1 MINRLT
7 HNLILLFAFCFI
19 SSSLS
24 AQSTKVDVEI
34 HVGGNANIYLDG
46 SQTSSGKGS
55 ISVKLSLG
63 KHTAVAKLPNCEPTK
78 KTFTITSSYASR
90 IVKLDT
96 PKPIKPTSANVTF
109 IVENNALI
117 FIDDTI
123 KPKAVGSVTCNL
135 PFGEHKVYTK
145 LASHETKVKMVN
157 VTEEC
162 NNTTIMLETPTKQ
175 HGELKISTSP
185 IDAFIYVDDKL
196 QPTKSPTTIPIDAGV
211 HRIKIVK
218 GGYKMDEIDLLV
230 EPNKT
235 TLLDRELEEI
245 KLQAN
250 TSTNANNS
258 EYRYTRKDEFY
269 EANGKK
275 QIMYFGFGAGI
286 LTNLDFEISAFDI
299 RFGVIELRPFVW
311 GGNYAMMNNFANH
324 RKLQTLYNPVPVG
337 TSYFGDDEYEIAKPE
352 RVMQWYYA
360 PMVRFFIPLNAGCAI
375 TLGVGPQFSW
385 TKVTWEKSVEEYGW
399 DFKYYEPSYLLPNT
413 GLQFD
418 GMWFTSEISILF
430 ASPTFDIN
438 AFLRYQDGF
447 YIGTN
452 LRFGKRY

>member
-1 MINRLT
+1 MISRLAN
-7 HNLILLFAFCFI
+7 NLILLFAFCFL

-24 AQSTKVDVEI
+24 AQSAKVDVEI

-78 KTFTITSSYASR
+78 KTFTISSSYASR
-90 IVKLDT
+90 IVKLET
-96 PKPIKPTSANVTF
+96 PQPIKQTSANVTF

-123 KPKAVGSVTCNL
+123 KPKAFGSVTCNL
-135 PFGEHKVYTK
+135 LFGEYKVYTK
-145 LASHETKVKMVN
+145 LASHETKIKLIN
-157 VTEEC
+157 VTEDC
-162 NNTTIMLETPTKQ
+162 NNTTIKLETPTKQ

-196 QPTKSPTTIPIDAGV
+196 QPIKSPTTIPVDAGV
-211 HRIKIVK
+211 HRIKILK
-218 GGYKMDEIDLLV
+218 GGYKMEEIDLLV

-235 TLLDRELEEI
+235 TLLERELEEI
-245 KLQAN
+245 KLQTN
-250 TSTNANNS
+250 SSTNANNS

-275 QIMYFGFGAGI
+275 QVMYFGFGAGI

-299 RFGVIELRPFVW
+299 RFGVIELRPLIW
-311 GGNYAMMNNFANH
+311 GGNLAMMHNFANH
-324 RKLQTLYNPVPVG
+324 RKLQTLYNPVPIG
-337 TSYFGDDEYEIAKPE
+337 IGYFDEYEYEIAKPE
-352 RVMQWYYA
+352 RGIQWYYA
-360 PMVRFFIPLNAGCAI
+360 PMIRVFIPINAGCAL
-375 TLGVGPQFSW
+375 TLGAGPQFSW
-385 TKVTWEKSVEEYGW
+385 TKVTWEQSVEEYDW
-399 DFKYYEPSYLLPNT
+399 NFDNYEPSYVLPKT
-413 GLQFD
+413 GIQFD
-418 GMWFTSEISILF
+418 GTWFTTELSVLF